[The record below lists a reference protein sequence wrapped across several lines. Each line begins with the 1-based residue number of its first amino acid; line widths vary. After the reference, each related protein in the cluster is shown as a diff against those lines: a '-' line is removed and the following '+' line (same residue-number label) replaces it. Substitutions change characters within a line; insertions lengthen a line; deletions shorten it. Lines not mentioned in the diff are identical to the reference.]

1 AVGPRGRALREGG
14 EWNPFRKGGKAMV
27 EDLERDEVVARVDA
41 MVNELLVRAG
51 LEGPPVDAI
60 VLAQRHL
67 GMLVCLDRRQP
78 QRGRA
83 QRAGG
88 RPQIFL
94 RPEPTEE
101 RHQWT
106 VAHEIGEHLKP
117 ALLERLGLPPERTRA
132 MFGESLA
139 NLFAHRL
146 LVPTRWFRE
155 DAPAL
160 GYDVLELK
168 QRYRTSSHEV
178 LALRLLDLP
187 EPCIITIVDNE
198 HIHRRRSNAWPVR
211 RRLEPPEAECQRYV
225 DHYSRPRVVRE
236 GGWTVQ
242 GWPVHQADWKREVL
256 RSVVE
261 PAE

>member
-1 AVGPRGRALREGG
+1 LHPRFGNKG
-14 EWNPFRKGGKAMV
+14 ETV
-27 EDLERDEVVARVDA
+27 DDELEREDVVAKVDA
-41 MVNELLVRAG
+41 LVEELLAEAG
-51 LEGPPVDAI
+51 ISAPPLDAI
-60 VLAQRHL
+60 ALAQKHL

-83 QRAGG
+83 QRAAG
-88 RPQIFL
+88 RRQIFL

-106 VAHEIGEHLKP
+106 VAHEIGEHLKST
-117 ALLERLGLPPERTRA
+117 LLARLRIPPERTRG

-146 LVPTRWFRE
+146 LVPTCWFAA
-155 DAPAL
+155 DAPACN
-160 GYDVLELK
+160 YNVLDLK

-178 LALRLLDLP
+178 IAVRLLDLP
-187 EPCIITIVDNE
+187 EPCIITILDNN
-198 HIHRRRSNAWPVR
+198 HIHRRRSNAWQIR
-211 RRLEPPEAECQRYV
+211 RRLEPAEEQCQRYV
-225 DHYSRPRVVRE
+225 HHFSRPKLVQE

-242 GWPVHQADWKREVL
+242 GWPVHQADWKREIL

-261 PAE
+261 PSVE